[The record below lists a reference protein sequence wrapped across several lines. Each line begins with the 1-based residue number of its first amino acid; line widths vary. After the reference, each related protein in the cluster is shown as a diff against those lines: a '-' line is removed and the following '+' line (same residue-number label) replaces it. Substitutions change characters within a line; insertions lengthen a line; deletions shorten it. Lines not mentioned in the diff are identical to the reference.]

1 MNTLFIRIEIEK
13 FLWNIVIVKKTIYK
27 LILNWRQIKYFT
39 YYTFK
44 LMKNYKLL
52 FYTINESMKN

>member
-44 LMKNYKLL
+44 LKKNYKLL